1 MDETTRVPKRILSTL
16 LTSIAAGVVP
26 RSGAP
31 YIAIGRTD
39 EIAALLS
46 DLDNVSEGAATM
58 RFIIGKYGS
67 GKSFLLQL
75 IRGTALERGFICA
88 DADLSPE
95 RRICGAKGAGVATY
109 KELMRNLSSKTSPDG
124 GALNQVIARWLSAL
138 QAEIAGRGLMPDT
151 EDFRRALTKEIFSVT
166 RDMEGEVGGFD
177 FAAVMNAYYRAYTD
191 DDEEKKSACIRWLR
205 GEYTTKTE
213 ARSALGVGSIIDDDS
228 WYDYIK
234 LWAVFFRRIG
244 YRGFVVMIDE
254 CVNLYKITN
263 RISRENNY
271 EKILAMFN
279 DTLQGKAEGLAML
292 LGGTP
297 QFLEDTRRGLFSYE
311 ALKSR
316 LAEGQF
322 NGVGAGNT
330 TAYKNMH
337 GPVIRLRRLSD
348 DEMFALIA
356 RIARLH
362 GQNYNWT
369 PRVTTEDMTAFLRL
383 CLARAGADAMIT
395 PREIIRDFC
404 TVLNILCQNPEATFA
419 EVIGQGVVTLT
430 HAPGAGEDEDT
441 FAAEDEKAALDAAS
455 AQQAASPV
463 VQSKPTAAASK
474 PTENAA
480 TNPEIP
486 YKSDDFEFDLADIEI

>member
-26 RSGAP
+26 RAGAP

-109 KELMRNLSSKTSPDG
+109 KELMRSLSSKTSPDG
-124 GALNQVIARWLSAL
+124 GALNQVIARWLSSL
-138 QAEIAGRGLMPDT
+138 QSEIAGRGLMPDS
-151 EDFRRALTKEIFSVT
+151 EEFRRALTKEIFSVT
-166 RDMEGEVGGFD
+166 RDMEGEIGGFD

-244 YRGFVVMIDE
+244 YKGFVVMIDE

-330 TAYKNMH
+330 TAYKNML

-356 RIARLH
+356 RITRLH

-419 EVIGQGVVTLT
+419 EVIGQGVVTLA

-463 VQSKPTAAASK
+463 VQSKLTAAASK